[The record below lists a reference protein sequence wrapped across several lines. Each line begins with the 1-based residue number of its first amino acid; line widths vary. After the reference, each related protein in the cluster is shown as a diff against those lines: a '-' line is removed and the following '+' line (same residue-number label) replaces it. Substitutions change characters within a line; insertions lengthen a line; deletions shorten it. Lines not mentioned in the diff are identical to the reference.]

1 MATSQSDDRDEVH
14 LQQGSC
20 NIILKPGDLLN
31 EKNVDVLVIPTPAND
46 MNPDNFQLF
55 KSIYSKADQY
65 DKRQIDRVCSN
76 LTQPEPR
83 TISIFG
89 RQYIF
94 AVPPYLGNREKAGGY
109 LKKTYTSCLKLAI
122 KNNFQTIAFPT
133 IGCGVIG
140 FPINDAASNVYLA
153 LENFCQS
160 NGGKKMNEIRIIIYD
175 PKIYNEFTG
184 IFIDMGRNKNIKLK
198 CVPIYPEDFDNDD
211 MDKDRRSGVTRQT
224 SNLNPDIPEFQPK
237 NNNKQ
242 RNPRHFSLSNNR
254 TELIIIQGDILTVK
268 VDAIVNAANE
278 SMLGGS
284 GVDGAIH
291 KAAGNNLR
299 RACEAYKQIYPD
311 VRLPTGHSRIL
322 LSYDLY
328 KTAYYIINTAGPCY
342 DDAPPEKCKKDLI
355 SCYKTS
361 LALANLYDLETIAF
375 TAISCGIFGYPIDEG
390 AEVAL
395 TTVDKNAGMM
405 RKILFVLKDDNI
417 YDAWVKKAEELSFT
431 SLDKSSAAATRST
444 LTQTQTKNQ
453 NPIKNN
459 ESTVSNKPSEL
470 KVIDA
475 STADNTHTTLK
486 DSTHAKSSKKSPQD
500 PDEKSESQET
510 MNKEKF
516 DSSSNKTEKERPNR
530 CIRCLVFIQR
540 HINLLQYRESECS
553 DADDLSSITSCPNMI
568 APDAALYTLHRNDS
582 KPQLCPIQPPFI
594 LTNLIK
600 DSSVCHQSISSS
612 YINECVNDNQ
622 FHLYLTPCLSY
633 QPTLDLQFVCVGTWI
648 EDFHTYFVARIIS
661 HSIKRQR
668 NHRNNQYACFVI
680 LILISLFLFNSFS
693 FHCFQRFLTKQKS
706 SLSLSLNMA
715 TDDSCRDL
723 YSKHMSTVMTLTS
736 KNRQIT
742 NESTPYCIFSNKFQ
756 SHEWYSINGTIQMII
771 KNTDIE
777 LIEINKR
784 FYCYE
789 MISSE
794 KTISIYRIQTFTN
807 CDIKEEC
814 LHIIQRTN
822 NVIELYTFTLLNENN
837 CYNINNDNYNLYLTF
852 FTKSFTLSNSC
863 PSYINDVLF
872 QSNINFD
879 LEKKS
884 FYMSI
889 DCNNKQK
896 LTISQNEKD
905 LEYRSINEF
914 DTCLAS
920 WQLDDPLTTYF
931 IAQSK
936 HSNAFYCFS
945 FQLTNQ
951 IIIRNN
957 RNDCS
962 FANHNDEESFSM
974 YSVYVEHFCSQSQK
988 LISRFILLL
997 IAIGFSIS
1005 NFK

>member
-175 PKIYNEFTG
+175 PKIYNEFT
-184 IFIDMGRNKNIKLK
+184 
-198 CVPIYPEDFDNDD
+198 
-211 MDKDRRSGVTRQT
+211 
-224 SNLNPDIPEFQPK
+224 
-237 NNNKQ
+237 
-242 RNPRHFSLSNNR
+242 
-254 TELIIIQGDILTVK
+254 
-268 VDAIVNAANE
+268 AANE

-600 DSSVCHQSISSS
+600 DSSVCHQSILSS

-633 QPTLDLQFVCVGTWI
+633 QQTLG
-648 EDFHTYFVARIIS
+648 
-661 HSIKRQR
+661 
-668 NHRNNQYACFVI
+668 
-680 LILISLFLFNSFS
+680 
-693 FHCFQRFLTKQKS
+693 
-706 SLSLSLNMA
+706 
-715 TDDSCRDL
+715 
-723 YSKHMSTVMTLTS
+723 
-736 KNRQIT
+736 
-742 NESTPYCIFSNKFQ
+742 
-756 SHEWYSINGTIQMII
+756 
-771 KNTDIE
+771 
-777 LIEINKR
+777 
-784 FYCYE
+784 
-789 MISSE
+789 
-794 KTISIYRIQTFTN
+794 
-807 CDIKEEC
+807 
-814 LHIIQRTN
+814 
-822 NVIELYTFTLLNENN
+822 
-837 CYNINNDNYNLYLTF
+837 
-852 FTKSFTLSNSC
+852 
-863 PSYINDVLF
+863 
-872 QSNINFD
+872 
-879 LEKKS
+879 
-884 FYMSI
+884 
-889 DCNNKQK
+889 
-896 LTISQNEKD
+896 
-905 LEYRSINEF
+905 
-914 DTCLAS
+914 
-920 WQLDDPLTTYF
+920 
-931 IAQSK
+931 
-936 HSNAFYCFS
+936 
-945 FQLTNQ
+945 
-951 IIIRNN
+951 
-957 RNDCS
+957 
-962 FANHNDEESFSM
+962 
-974 YSVYVEHFCSQSQK
+974 
-988 LISRFILLL
+988 
-997 IAIGFSIS
+997 
-1005 NFK
+1005 